1 MGKYLPQEGYTESAD
16 VIRRKKWYCKR
27 KEENVKIKGGKT
39 KGKGQSEVQRVK

>member
-1 MGKYLPQEGYTESAD
+1 MSFEEKSG
-16 VIRRKKWYCKR
+16 KR